1 MSRPLTIWIDV
12 EDIFAFARHGG
23 NRPTG
28 IQRLSFELCK
38 AIVARRGNG
47 ESIHFVCHDEL
58 RGSFAKV
65 EWSEVEAVFAGLTQ
79 QQEEREERPQP
90 VRPTPRMRFER
101 WLRDLLRPFAAS
113 LPGEL
118 RAPLARMLWS
128 QFDAVM
134 AVGALARG
142 IVHLLARC
150 IRRPPVAQPAAADE
164 DTVFKREVARGD
176 VLFIPGAAFIHAE
189 YPALIARTKRE
200 YGVRVALLLYDIIP
214 VRRPEFVDRV
224 HAESF
229 RRWLDGI
236 LPLCDHLFAI
246 SRSAAG
252 EAEDHARRVGLVL
265 RDRVHPIPIGS
276 GFSTNLAA
284 VPAQANLPTPGTY
297 VLFVSTIEARKNHG
311 LLVRV
316 WRRLLEEL
324 PADQVPSLVFAG
336 RVGWMVED
344 LMQQLR
350 NTDFLDGKII
360 LVTHPTDAEL
370 AALYRGCLFTVFPSL
385 YEGWGL
391 PVSESLSFG
400 KPCVISTATS
410 LPEAGGTL
418 ARYFDPENVTD
429 AVRVIRDVLADRA
442 GLAEWQQRV
451 VREFRPVAWE
461 VTAEAV
467 VSALERNAATPGVAR
482 TARV

>member
-1 MSRPLTIWIDV
+1 
-12 EDIFAFARHGG
+12 
-23 NRPTG
+23 
-28 IQRLSFELCK
+28 
-38 AIVARRGNG
+38 
-47 ESIHFVCHDEL
+47 
-58 RGSFAKV
+58 V
-65 EWSEVEAVFAGLTQ
+65 EWSEVEGVFAGLTQ
-79 QQEEREERPQP
+79 RQQEKREEESSQP
-90 VRPTPRMRFER
+90 VRATLRMRLER

-142 IVHLLARC
+142 IVHWLARC
-150 IRRPPVAQPAAADE
+150 IRRPPVAQPAPAGE
-164 DTVFKREVARGD
+164 DTAFKREVVRGD

-214 VRRPEFVDRV
+214 VRRPEFVDRA

-229 RRWLDGI
+229 RKWLDGI

-252 EAEDHARRVGLVL
+252 EAEDHARRAGLVL

-276 GFSTNLAA
+276 GFSTDLTAMTA
-284 VPAQANLPTPGTY
+284 CARANLPTPGTY
-297 VLFVSTIEARKNHG
+297 VLFVSTIEGRKNHG

-336 RVGWMVED
+336 RVGWMVGD

-429 AVRVIRDVLADRA
+429 ATRVIRDIIADRA
-442 GLAEWQQRV
+442 GLAEWEQRV
-451 VREFRPVAWE
+451 IGEFRPVAWE

-467 VSALERNAATPGVAR
+467 VNALERHAATAGVAR
-482 TARV
+482 TAPV